1 MGMDDRQRDGEQ
13 QTSPK
18 EKETMSDDL
27 KDVLSQFEQMQ
38 ERRAEEL
45 DQEVRE
51 RTRQTEQWQR
61 EAQIGEKGK
70 PARGK

>member
-1 MGMDDRQRDGEQ
+1 
-13 QTSPK
+13 
-18 EKETMSDDL
+18 MSDDL